1 MIQLVAAGNIL
12 LPILYGITLIA
23 YLAAFFTKGDK
34 RAERW
39 TSLLLPVAL
48 IHAVYLA
55 LRTSALGHFPLLTRY
70 EAMSTITIC
79 VVLFYLVQ
87 ERQAKLRALGV
98 FIIGPAFL
106 LQLISSTQ
114 IQHQILETNDHFQGF
129 LFRFHVLTS
138 ILAYIGF
145 AVAAFYGIMFLL
157 LFQEIRTRKLG
168 FIFSR
173 LPALETLS
181 RLNRRA
187 VILAFS
193 LLSIGLATGTYWAF
207 KVVENFSMLDPK
219 QVGSSLIWVLYATII
234 YFSSR
239 GRWQGRVGAIL
250 SLVGF
255 CAVLAVFLTLNLVLH
270 SFHDYL

>member
-1 MIQLVAAGNIL
+1 MIQLVTIGNIL
-12 LPILYGITLIA
+12 LPFLYGITFIA
-23 YLAAFFTKGDK
+23 YLAAFLTKGDK

-39 TSLLLPVAL
+39 TGLMLPVAL
-48 IHAVYLA
+48 IHASYLA
-55 LRTSALGHFPLLTRY
+55 IRTSALGHFPLLTRY

-87 ERQAKLRALGV
+87 ERQARIRALGV

-114 IQHQILETNDHFQGF
+114 IQHLIIESNDQFQGI
-129 LFRFHVLTS
+129 LFRFHVLSS

-145 AVAAFYGIMFLL
+145 AVAAFYGMMFLL

-168 FIFSR
+168 FVFSR

-187 VILAFS
+187 VVLAFS
-193 LLSIGLATGTYWAF
+193 LLSFGLLTGTYWAF
-207 KVVENFSMLDPK
+207 KVVENFSIFDPK
-219 QVGSSLIWVLYATII
+219 QIGSFVIWALYGIFI
-234 YFSSR
+234 FFSSHGRLR
-239 GRWQGRVGAIL
+239 GRAGAIF

-255 CAVLAVFLTLNLVLH
+255 GAVLAVFLTLNLILH